1 MTEYGA
7 ASAFRAHALTIRGA
21 AALALASTFIAAAG
35 CALHPP
41 ADAFP
46 VELPESLDASRP
58 LAVIGDLQQTRAFV
72 RWAKKRES
80 TAEEQ
85 PVLIAEL
92 HERVD
97 EIAGLVIVGDLVYTG
112 GSRSDWGHFDGLV
125 APVARNVSVLPAI
138 GNHDY
143 YCVFMQK
150 CLHHVVPKE
159 FRLRFPWFAPGQ
171 PYAVAYGDL
180 MLAFLDSETELEAQG
195 AWLEQRMA
203 EWAPTY
209 RAVLIFLHRPPFTDS
224 TGEEPN
230 LAVQEHI
237 VARLDGAKPL
247 PVVITGHV
255 HGYEHLVV
263 DGIHYVITAGGGGP
277 RTMLAPERPND
288 VYRGPECER
297 NDVGQVR
304 RPFNYLLIER
314 RAAGIAVT
322 VRGFCSQSEAVD
334 VVEAFEIP
342 LTR

>member
-1 MTEYGA
+1 MRACAPTIRAARALLFVSSFGA
-7 ASAFRAHALTIRGA
+7 AG
-21 AALALASTFIAAAG
+21 G

-72 RWAKKRES
+72 RWARERES

-85 PVLIAEL
+85 PVLIADL
-92 HERVD
+92 HARVD

-112 GSRSDWGHFDGLV
+112 GSRSDWRHFDGLI
-125 APVARNVSVLPAI
+125 APVARNVAVLPAI

-150 CLHHVVPKE
+150 CMHHVVPKE

-171 PYAVAYGDL
+171 PYAVAYGDV
-180 MLAFLDSETELEAQG
+180 MLTFLDSETELEAQG

-203 EWAPTY
+203 GWTPTY
-209 RAVLIFLHRPPFTDS
+209 RAVLIFLHRAPFTDTVGRS
-224 TGEEPN
+224 EGPA

-237 VARLDGAKPL
+237 VSRLKGRAPL
-247 PVVITGHV
+247 PVVITGHI

-277 RTMLAPERPND
+277 RTLLAAERPND
-288 VYRGPECER
+288 AYRGPECSHDEL
-297 NDVGQVR
+297 GQVQ

-314 RAAGIAVT
+314 RTAAIGFT
-322 VRGFCSQSEAVD
+322 VRGFCAETDD
-334 VVEAFEIP
+334 VSVIESFEISVS
-342 LTR
+342 R